1 MTQHSGHGPVRNS
14 AHGAV
19 RALDDVDQALVHA
32 LQIAPRAGWNEIGAV
47 LGLDAVTVARRWHR
61 LTEAGAAWISC
72 SPSPALAANGQGL
85 LAVVEV
91 DCASGSLLTVARAL
105 AELPHVTAVEHVSG
119 DRDLLLTVMATD
131 LAALTHWVTRGIG
144 AMQGIVATRTHL
156 ASTVYT
162 EGSRW
167 RLRALDRSQIAR
179 LAASATP
186 RTDTPVFPLTDL
198 DHALVGALSMNGRA
212 TYRAL
217 ADACGTSPDTVR
229 RRLGRLF
236 AAGMLQPRCEV
247 ARPLSEWP
255 VTVILWGRAAAAELE
270 SVSRSVT
277 GAREVRLCAG
287 LTGRNNVLVVA
298 WVKSLADAQRFEVR
312 LAQRAPG
319 LDITDRAVALWPL
332 KLSGHLLD
340 ERGYRIG
347 GVPLDVRT
355 AGATKR
361 DPEDTP

>member
-1 MTQHSGHGPVRNS
+1 M
-14 AHGAV
+14 
-19 RALDDVDQALVHA
+19 
-32 LQIAPRAGWNEIGAV
+32 
-47 LGLDAVTVARRWHR
+47 ARRWHR

-72 SPSPALAANGQGL
+72 SPSPALAATGQGL

-91 DCASGSLLTVARAL
+91 DCASGSLLAVARTL

-119 DRDLLLTVMATD
+119 DRDLLLTVIATD

-144 AMQGIVATRTHL
+144 AMQAIVATRTHL

-167 RLRALDRSQIAR
+167 RLRALDRTQIAR
-179 LAASATP
+179 LAETGAPP
-186 RTDTPVFPLTDL
+186 RRHSLLPPHRTGPRPRR
-198 DHALVGALSMNGRA
+198 GLSVNGRA

-217 ADACGTSPDTVR
+217 ADSCGTSPDTVR

-247 ARPLSEWP
+247 ARPLSGWP
-255 VTVILWGRAAAAELE
+255 VTVILWGRVAAGELE

-287 LTGRNNVLVVA
+287 LTGRNNILVVA
-298 WVKSLADAQRFEVR
+298 WVKSLADTQRFEVR

-347 GVPLDVRT
+347 CVPLDVRT
-355 AGATKR
+355 AGAG
-361 DPEDTP
+361 